1 MKKDML
7 LNKTIQ
13 NLSKNKCTNF
23 LDYSEFKFITQK
35 LNALKIKYNTFY
47 SFKEAERLIIYKDT
61 LPNISLIKINTKNTL
76 THSDILGFLYNF
88 QIDMNLI
95 GDIIVDKEYFIICK
109 TEISDYLI
117 YNINKIRN
125 YNVKLEKVDL
135 NYLDS
140 YERKY
145 ETIKLL
151 VPSLRIDVI
160 IAKIT
165 KKSRSEVLDI
175 IKDKELLLNYETLEK
190 ITNLKEND
198 VFSIRKYGKYI
209 YKGIDGNT
217 KNNIVISLD
226 KYI

>member
-1 MKKDML
+1 MKKDIL

-13 NLSKNKCTNF
+13 NLSQNKSTNF

-35 LNALKIKYNTFY
+35 LNSLKIKYNTFY

-175 IKDKELLLNYETLEK
+175 IKDKQVLFNYETLEK